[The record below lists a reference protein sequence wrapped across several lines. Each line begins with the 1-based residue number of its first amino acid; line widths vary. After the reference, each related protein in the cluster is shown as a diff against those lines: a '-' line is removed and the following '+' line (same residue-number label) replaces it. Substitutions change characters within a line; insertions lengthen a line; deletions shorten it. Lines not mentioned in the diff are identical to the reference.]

1 MVIAP
6 IVEAKLSLFGN
17 FAAICRMIKIEH
29 SIFALP
35 FAYAG
40 AFLAQM
46 GMPSWYALFFLTIA
60 MVAVRS
66 FAMAFNRLVDLP
78 FDKQNPR
85 TAKRPMVTGEI
96 SPQQTK
102 LFCVVTAAV
111 FIASCAA
118 LNTLCLYLSVP
129 ALLIAAGYSYTKRF
143 TWLCH
148 FWLGATLG
156 LAPVAGWLS
165 VTPSFALTPI
175 LFFFAVSFWVAG
187 FDIFYSCQDVDFDA
201 KAGLCSVPVHFG
213 VSKALIIAAFS
224 HVCTAIFLLLGG
236 AAAGLNAWWYVLW
249 AIMSAV
255 LLWEHTLVKADDL
268 SRVNTAFFTLNGL
281 IAVAVLVAVLLGI
294 FA

>member
-1 MVIAP
+1 MNA
-6 IVEAKLSLFGN
+6 FGN

-40 AFLAQM
+40 AFVAQM
-46 GMPSWYALFFLTIA
+46 GMPSWHSLLFLTIA

-78 FDKQNPR
+78 FDQKNPR
-85 TAKRPMVTGEI
+85 TAKRPLVTGEI
-96 SPQQTK
+96 SVAQTR
-102 LFCVVTAAV
+102 LFCAVTAVV
-111 FIASCAA
+111 FVASCAA
-118 LNTLCLYLSVP
+118 LNSLCLYLSLP
-129 ALLIAAGYSYTKRF
+129 ALLIAGGYSYTKRF

-156 LAPVAGWLS
+156 LAPLAGWFS
-165 VTPSFALTPI
+165 VSPTFAMTPV

-187 FDIFYSCQDVDFDA
+187 FDIFYSCQDTDFD
-201 KAGLCSVPVHFG
+201 KAFGLHSVPAHFG
-213 VSKALIIAAFS
+213 IEKALVIAAFS

-236 AAAGLNAWWYVLW
+236 ASAGLNFWWYILW
-249 AIMSAV
+249 ALMSGV
-255 LLWEHTLVKADDL
+255 LLWEHTLVKAHDL

-294 FA
+294 FG

>member
-1 MVIAP
+1 MLQRVSIP
-6 IVEAKLSLFGN
+6 HCGN

-40 AFLAQM
+40 AFMAKLS
-46 GMPSWYALFFLTIA
+46 MPPWEVWVFLTLA

-78 FDKQNPR
+78 FDQKNPR
-85 TAKRPMVTGEI
+85 TAKRPLVTGEI
-96 SPQQTK
+96 SVKQTSI
-102 LFCVVTAAV
+102 FCAIMAII
-111 FIASCAA
+111 FILSCFA
-118 LNTLCLYLSVP
+118 LNPLCFYLSFP

-165 VTPSFALTPI
+165 VSPSFTLTPI

-187 FDIFYSCQDVDFDA
+187 FDIFYSCQDVDFDR
-201 KAGLCSVPVHFG
+201 KQKLYSVPAHFG
-213 VSKALIIAAFS
+213 IDKALVIAAFS

-236 AAAGLNAWWYVLW
+236 ASAGLNYWWYILW
-249 AIMSAV
+249 ALMSGM

-294 FA
+294 YG

>member
-1 MVIAP
+1 MTSVQY
-6 IVEAKLSLFGN
+6 KTFSLQV
-17 FAAICRMIKIEH
+17 AALCRMIKIEH

-40 AFLAQM
+40 AFMAAM
-46 GMPSWYALFFLTIA
+46 GMPSWRSLFFLTLA

-78 FDKQNPR
+78 FDQKNPR
-85 TAKRPMVTGEI
+85 TAKRPLVTGEI
-96 SPQQTK
+96 SLKQTYI
-102 LFCVVTAAV
+102 FCIATACI
-111 FIASCAA
+111 FIAACAG

-165 VTPSFALTPI
+165 VVPSFSLTPV
-175 LFFFAVSFWVAG
+175 LFFMAVSFWVAG
-187 FDIFYSCQDVDFDA
+187 FDIFYSCQDVDFD
-201 KAGLCSVPVHFG
+201 KKQNLHSVPAHFG
-213 VSKALIIAAFS
+213 IDKALIIAAFS

-236 AAAGLNAWWYVLW
+236 ISAGLGPWWYVLW
-249 AIMSAV
+249 ALMSAV

-281 IAVAVLVAVLLGI
+281 IAVVVLVAVLLGI
-294 FA
+294 YG

>member
-1 MVIAP
+1 MSV
-6 IVEAKLSLFGN
+6 FGN

-46 GMPSWYALFFLTIA
+46 GMPPWDALFFLTIA

-78 FDKQNPR
+78 YDQKNPR

-96 SPQQTK
+96 TVPQTK
-102 LFCVVTAAV
+102 LFCAVTAGI
-111 FIASCAA
+111 FILACAA
-118 LNTLCLYLSVP
+118 LNSLCLYLSVP

-148 FWLGATLG
+148 FWLGTTLG

-175 LFFFAVSFWVAG
+175 LFFFAVTFWVAG
-187 FDIFYSCQDVDFDA
+187 FDIFYSCQDADFD
-201 KAGLCSVPVHFG
+201 KSMDLHSVPVHFG
-213 VSKALIIAAFS
+213 IDKALVIAAFS

-236 AAAGLNAWWYVLW
+236 ASAGLNAWWYALW
-249 AIMSAV
+249 ALMSGV
-255 LLWEHTLVKADDL
+255 LLWEHTLVKAHDL

-294 FA
+294 FG

>member
-1 MVIAP
+1 MP
-6 IVEAKLSLFGN
+6 SFTH

-40 AFLAQM
+40 AFMAQM
-46 GMPSWYALFFLTIA
+46 GMPSWYSLLFLTIA

-78 FDKQNPR
+78 FDQKNPR

-96 SPQQTK
+96 SVKQTSI
-102 LFCVVTAAV
+102 FCAVTAV
-111 FIASCAA
+111 IFVTSCAA
-118 LNTLCLYLSVP
+118 INSLCFYLSIP

-156 LAPVAGWLS
+156 LAPLAGWLS

-187 FDIFYSCQDVDFDA
+187 FDIFYSCQDVDFD
-201 KAGLCSVPVHFG
+201 KSQNLCSVPAHFG
-213 VSKALIIAAFS
+213 IDKALIIAAFS

-236 AAAGLNAWWYVLW
+236 ASAGLNAWWYVLW
-249 AIMSAV
+249 ALMTAV

-294 FA
+294 YG